1 MKIHS
6 DPVQAYRDIAS
17 QFRRSTSPQK
27 VDESKTQQK
36 SSSVNAG
43 AEINGAKFLDYL
55 SKAER
60 QFLSEVFTAN
70 TRRSARTSSG
80 SANQTLG
87 KLMDVKA

>member
-17 QFRRSTSPQK
+17 QFKRSTPPQTTDVNK
-27 VDESKTQQK
+27 IQQK
-36 SSSVNAG
+36 GSSVSAD
-43 AEINGAKFLDYL
+43 AEIDGAKFLDYL

-70 TRRSARTSSG
+70 TSRSTQATGG
-80 SANQTLG
+80 SANKTLG
-87 KLMDVKA
+87 KLLDVKA